1 LKHIRRDANGV
12 DRPSVDWSTQFGQT
26 RSIERAAADEAQS
39 PEPEPAQPTQAVPRA
54 DAGFGRALSREPV
67 GSAGLA
73 GLSPSNLLALQR
85 SVGNREL
92 SRLIAHGQASST
104 EEVTGPAPARPAA
117 PRRGPRVYLARMRAL
132 APAAGRSLLRIS
144 RGPWSLQRTYSR
156 SSAAAYAKKWAMSD
170 NPAYG
175 RIEPND
181 CTNFVSQALLE
192 GGWTMVGGSVW
203 DRKKDTVWWFG
214 KSVWTKG
221 SYSWGGAQNLY
232 NFMKKSGRGTVA
244 AAPMDL
250 EIGDILQMDMGP
262 GHYHAGTIGHS
273 MVVTDK
279 RDNDL
284 FLSYHE
290 PHKLDEPFSSI
301 SSRYPTA
308 TWYPWK
314 PS

>member
-1 LKHIRRDANGV
+1 VA
-12 DRPSVDWSTQFGQT
+12 Q
-26 RSIERAAADEAQS
+26 AAAGFEGARSGEQS
-39 PEPEPAQPTQAVPRA
+39 
-54 DAGFGRALSREPV
+54 
-67 GSAGLA
+67 GSARLA
-73 GLSPSNLLALQR
+73 GLSASSLLALQR

-92 SRLIAHGQASST
+92 SRLIEHGRTPSSS
-104 EEVTGPAPARPAA
+104 EEATGPDNHSA
-117 PRRGPRVYLARMRAL
+117 PRRRPRVFLARMRAF
-132 APAAGRSLLRIS
+132 APTAARSRLRLS
-144 RGPWSLQRTYSR
+144 RSPWSLQRTYSR
-156 SSAAAYAKKWAMSD
+156 SSAAAYARKWAKTD

-203 DRKKDTVWWFG
+203 DRKDDTVWWFG
-214 KSVWTKG
+214 KSWFTKG

-244 AAPMDL
+244 ATPMDL
-250 EIGDILQMDMGP
+250 EVGDILQMDMGP
-262 GHYHAGTIGHS
+262 GHYHAGRIGHS

-279 RDNDL
+279 KDGDL